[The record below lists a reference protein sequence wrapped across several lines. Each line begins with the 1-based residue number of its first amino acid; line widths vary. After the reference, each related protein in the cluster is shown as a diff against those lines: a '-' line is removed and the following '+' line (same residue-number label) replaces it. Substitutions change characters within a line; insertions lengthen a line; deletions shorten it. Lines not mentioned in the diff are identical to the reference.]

1 MKHILLLGGAGKT
14 GRLLTAMALD
24 AGLYVTVLV
33 RDPASI
39 TIDNDHLEV
48 IEGDVLNYVDIEKAV
63 QGQDAVLS
71 TLAKDCESLEVLM
84 LGTKKIIRAMEHEK
98 VHRFITLSSIG
109 AGSTKEKG
117 GFLFRLLLKI
127 TGRVDFFEALTEQE
141 KRLRESHLD
150 FTIIQ
155 AGTLTGFRQKGM
167 TLKTILPGQ
176 IKNTFLAAAK
186 KVGRSQV
193 AAYMLNELLN
203 PSWINEIICVQN

>member
-14 GRLLTAMALD
+14 GRLLTRMALD

-33 RDPASI
+33 RSSASI

-71 TLAKDCESLEVLM
+71 TLAKDCESPEVLM
-84 LGTKKIIRAMEHEK
+84 PGTKKIIRAMESEK
-98 VHRFITLSSIG
+98 VYRFISLSSIG
-109 AGSTKEKG
+109 AGSTKEKV
-117 GFLFRLLLKI
+117 GFLFRFALNI
-127 TGRVDFFEALTEQE
+127 TGRSDFFEALTEQE
-141 KRLRESHLD
+141 KILRESRLN
-150 FTIIQ
+150 FTLIQ
-155 AGTLTGFRQKGM
+155 AGALTGFGQKRM
-167 TLKTILPGQ
+167 VLKSILPAQ

-186 KVGRSQV
+186 KVSRSQL
-193 AAYMLNELLN
+193 AAFMLNELLN